1 MKQVLQHLKSGQI
14 EAAQLPC
21 PQVRPGH
28 ILIKTN
34 STLISAGSERT
45 IVEFSKANLISKARQ
60 QPEKVKQV
68 LDKIKT
74 DGLQPTLEVVFNKL
88 DEPMP
93 LGYCNAGV
101 VLDVG
106 PDVKDFKPGDRIASN
121 GQHAEVVCVPKNLC
135 AKIPEGV
142 TDDQAAFT
150 VLSSIGLQG
159 IRLLEPTLGEKF
171 VVYGLGLIGLMTVQL
186 LQAHGCQV
194 MGIDLNPKRIKLAEK
209 FGAVVV
215 NPADGGDPIAAVNA
229 WTEGKGA
236 DGILITA
243 AAKTNEIMHQS
254 AQACR
259 KRGRIV
265 LVGVVGLNLM
275 RSDFYEKEISFKVSC
290 SYGPGR
296 YDDTYEQAGQ
306 DYPYGFVRWT
316 EQRNFEAILD
326 TMRSGTLKVDEL
338 ITHNYSIDQAS
349 DAYDVIAEDN
359 SALGVILNYPND
371 VSTET
376 IRSIT
381 PRVATPA
388 NKPNVGI
395 IGAGA
400 FAKMIMAPS
409 LKKANARISY
419 IADIN
424 APAVHHLAG
433 KSNAENAVT
442 DYKILLQDD
451 TVDAILIA
459 VGHKLHASFVCQALE
474 AGKHVFVEKPLAMN
488 KEELDQVVETANRFP
503 DKHVMVGFNR
513 RFSPHMQKLKE
524 ILRGRSEPLCMNMTV
539 NAGFIPPEHWVHDP
553 VLGGGRIIGE
563 GCHFIDLLLFLTDS
577 RIESIGSMMVGK
589 GPVTRED
596 KMSIMLSFEDG
607 SVGTVNYFANG
618 SKNYPKET
626 LEVFTDGRVARMD
639 NFRKLTGYG
648 FKNFKK
654 FSTSRQDKGHAVEF
668 AKFIEAIE
676 KGGTPLIPFDQLV
689 NVTDASFAAMESAKT
704 GNIIK
709 I

>member
-14 EAAQLPC
+14 EVAQLPC

-74 DGLQPTLEVVFNKL
+74 DGLQPTLEAVFSKL

-106 PDVKDFKPGDRIASN
+106 SGVEDFKPGDRIASN

-135 AKIPEGV
+135 ARIPEGV

-171 VVYGLGLIGLMTVQL
+171 VVYGLGLIGLVTVQL

-194 MGIDLNPKRIKLAEK
+194 MGIDLNPGRLELAEK

-215 NPADGGDPIAAVNA
+215 NPADGGDPIAAANA
-229 WTEGKGA
+229 WTEGKGV
-236 DGILITA
+236 DGVLITA
-243 AAKTNEIMHQS
+243 AAKTDEIMHQS

-326 TMRSGTLKVDEL
+326 TMRSGTLTVDEL
-338 ITHNYSIDQAS
+338 ITHTYSIDQAS
-349 DAYDVIAEDN
+349 DAYDAISADN
-359 SALGVILNYPND
+359 SALGVIMHYPND

-376 IRSIT
+376 LRCMT
-381 PRVATPA
+381 ARVATPVD
-388 NKPNVGI
+388 KPNVGI

-409 LKKANARISY
+409 LKKAHARISY
-419 IADIN
+419 IADLN
-424 APAVHHLAG
+424 AHAAYHLAG

-442 DYKILLQDD
+442 DYKLLLQDD

-459 VGHKLHASFVCQALE
+459 VGHKLHAPFVCQALE
-474 AGKHVFVEKPLAMN
+474 AGKHVFVEKPLAMSTQ
-488 KEELDQVVETANRFP
+488 ELDQVVATAERFT

-577 RIESIGSMMVGK
+577 RIESVGSMMVGT
-589 GPVTRED
+589 GPVIRED
-596 KMSIMLSFEDG
+596 KMSIILSFEDG

-618 SKNYPKET
+618 SKSYPKET

-648 FKNFKK
+648 FKDFKK
-654 FSTSRQDKGHAVEF
+654 FTTSRQDKGHAKEF

-676 KGGTPLIPFDQLV
+676 TGGEPLIPFDQLV
-689 NVTDASFAAMESAKT
+689 NVTEASFAAMESAKT
-704 GNIIK
+704 GTIIK